1 MRTSDAIALAPPP
14 APSTPTA
21 TVALCDVC
29 GSPRLQEIRCK
40 IVCRNCGTILQSCA
54 DL

>member
-1 MRTSDAIALAPPP
+1 MRTSDAIALASPP
-14 APSTPTA
+14 APAAPPT
-21 TVALCDVC
+21 VVLCDVC

-40 IVCRNCGTILQSCA
+40 IVCRNCGTILRSCS